1 MKPQLPCRLCAD
13 LADAVVGAPT
23 HKDALQALCTA
34 VFPAVLSECAVFVKT
49 QAGWLHVAG
58 RVGAARDQAWRQS
71 LGRLAH
77 EPPAVVRL
85 DDSGEGY
92 ATAIA
97 IADVQ
102 PLALVIEGD
111 WMSSAEV
118 LDASARVV
126 SASLEAARTRSV
138 NRDSARLLRRGYRL
152 VSAFSDKAD
161 LDVLCKTIVENVASM
176 FAADRVSLALFDA
189 HGQTLR
195 IRAAIGFPLSAV
207 NDIKIAPGESV
218 IGSVYT
224 KRKALTVTDV
234 RTVALT
240 HSHRNRYRT
249 SSFVVAPL
257 IHAGRC
263 IGVLSVTDKR
273 DRDTFSK
280 AERTALSS
288 IGALAAAALAGAQ
301 AATEVKRLEHVA
313 SVDALTGLLNR
324 GYLDRRLQQE
334 VARSQRESAELAVL
348 IADIDDFKTINDTR
362 GHAVGDAVLKGVGDI
377 IRSAVRVFDVCAR
390 YGGDEFAVLMPN
402 TDRASALACAERI
415 RVRTSKYLADTAV
428 EGTPPVTISIGVAVA
443 QPLDNPMTL
452 IERADHAM
460 YEAKNGGKDRVHV
473 HELKRGD
480 LSFAAAN
487 GAGAPPVRPVLAL
500 APAGMQLAYML
511 IADHEPA
518 RADAYRIL
526 AERHRLGLLIA
537 RDGHDAVKLIEQFG
551 PPTVLCVDMSAREM
565 RGVSLIE
572 SVHGRRPAITVALE
586 ASRDFREY
594 ALMRPAGLQLEVLR
608 PAASPDT
615 LMEVIERALR
625 RRDTAATPAAQVS
638 SHAGPDLDVEEISA
652 RVRQEL
658 DAPGVAVYLRQPEDG
673 LLHARVNWSS
683 SALMT
688 RAHSYLPHV
697 VERVMRTGTS
707 VMAGDVGPSNGV
719 SVTNGQP
726 ASDFAIAAAPVKQG
740 DEVVGAICVFADA
753 PLAADADAVARF
765 ELLAASAFDEV
776 SDALNPQPDHDQAAE
791 PAFDDLIPQTVSGGP
806 EPTSTPEVDLDNSEN
821 LDWQPTLLERQ
832 RGEFEL
838 ARELARAR
846 REQRQMSIVLF
857 DIAQRE
863 NTAPRENPAQREQ
876 DPRLPSRHDVKY
888 EQLLEDVI
896 DTFVRAVRQS
906 DLPIRWRG
914 NELLLVLPGVSGTDA
929 RAVAERVRAAMQAG
943 GRHRVAVSGGVAE
956 LEPAEA
962 FGAVMRRARARVTE
976 ALGRGHNRVN

>member
-1 MKPQLPCRLCAD
+1 MKPQLQCRVCAD
-13 LADAVVGAPT
+13 LADAVVAAAT
-23 HKDALQALCTA
+23 HKDALQALVSA
-34 VFPAVLSECAVFVKT
+34 VFQAVAADCVVFART
-49 QAGWLHVAG
+49 PAGWVRASG
-58 RVGAARDQAWRQS
+58 RVTASRELAWRQG
-71 LGRLAH
+71 LDRVTH
-77 EPPAVVRL
+77 QPPAIVRL
-85 DDSGEGY
+85 EDLGEGIS
-92 ATAIA
+92 TAIA
-97 IADVQ
+97 IADGQ
-102 PLALVIEGD
+102 PLVLVIDGD
-111 WMSSAEV
+111 WTSSVEV
-118 LDASARVV
+118 LEACSRVV
-126 SASLEAARTRSV
+126 SASLEAVRTRRM

-161 LDVLCKTIVENVASM
+161 IDVLCKTIVENVASM

-189 HGQTLR
+189 HGQALR
-195 IRAAIGFPLSAV
+195 IRAAIGFPLATVS
-207 NDIKIAPGESV
+207 DIKIAPGESV

-257 IHAGRC
+257 VHAGKC

-280 AERTALSS
+280 AERAALSS
-288 IGALAAAALAGAQ
+288 LGALAAAALAGAQ
-301 AATEVKRLEHVA
+301 AAIEVKRLEHVA

-415 RVRTSKYLADTAV
+415 RARTAKYLADSAV
-428 EGTPPVTISIGVAVA
+428 AGTPPATISIGVAVA

-452 IERADHAM
+452 IQRADQAM
-460 YEAKNGGKDRVHV
+460 YEAKNSGKDRVHV
-473 HELKRGD
+473 HELKRADVALTTGTD
-480 LSFAAAN
+480 P
-487 GAGAPPVRPVLAL
+487 GAPPAHRPVVTLT
-500 APAGMQLAYML
+500 PAGVPLSYML
-511 IADHEPA
+511 IADQDPA
-518 RADAYRIL
+518 RAAVYRTL

-537 RDGHDAVKLIEQFG
+537 RDGHDAMRLIDQFG
-551 PPTVLCVDMSAREM
+551 PPTVLCVDMSAKDM

-572 SVHGRRPAITVALE
+572 SIHGRRPAITIALE

-608 PAASPDT
+608 PAAPADT
-615 LMEVIERALR
+615 VMDVIDRALR
-625 RRDTAATPAAQVS
+625 HRDTVGPVQAPPAEENE
-638 SHAGPDLDVEEISA
+638 HADRDVEQISA

-673 LLHARVNWSS
+673 LLHARVNWTSPET
-683 SALMT
+683 MT
-688 RAHSYLPHV
+688 RAHAYLPHV

-707 VMAGDVGPSNGV
+707 VVAGDVGHANRA
-719 SVTNGQP
+719 SVTNGELT
-726 ASDFAIAAAPVKQG
+726 DDYAIAAAPVKQG

-753 PLAADADAVARF
+753 PLAADADAVSRF
-765 ELLAASAFDEV
+765 ELLAASSFDEV
-776 SDALNPQPDHDQAAE
+776 SDALNPRHDHEGEPPALDDFLAEVSATPPEAPRLPAA
-791 PAFDDLIPQTVSGGP
+791 D
-806 EPTSTPEVDLDNSEN
+806 SEN
-821 LDWQPTLLERQ
+821 CEVLDWQPTLLERK

-846 REQRQMSIVLF
+846 RDQRQMSIVLF
-857 DIAQRE
+857 DIAR
-863 NTAPRENPAQREQ
+863 REQ
-876 DPRLPSRHDVKY
+876 EQRTPTRNDADY
-888 EQLLEDVI
+888 EELLAGVV

-962 FGAVMRRARARVTE
+962 FDAVMRRARARVSE